1 MSKKSISL
9 QVGRRSLLLLAL
21 IATGFLATAQAQ
33 ETNFLRRLLKSH
45 LNFEVRVTD
54 ADGHALPG
62 AWLWIVESAD
72 SGLKSGTPDLPAVT
86 RMADRYWK
94 EADFIGEDLPGFV
107 FHRVDPQGQYRKDR
121 EYTSYHSSGGYP
133 FILVATRRG
142 YLPQVI
148 EGNAPLNRHHLVSV
162 VLQPDP
168 QAPVADARMKR
179 FDDIMALARNTL
191 PGEEF
196 MGVPRL
202 QRLIALERELREL
215 ALALERDGKKDEASA
230 LYWALADFPEV
241 KHATAGDGS
250 LQILGYANG
259 RTGPASEADRTRATQ
274 LSTKVPKFL
283 IAQRRMTL
291 GHPRTGIRNAEQG
304 RGYLDAF
311 YAVRKGGLGERL
323 TPREYRVAIFQ
334 AIEYGS
340 AEEACELMQQAY
352 RFEPFTMKLQDW
364 WARMD
369 DIAKRSAQQGLQPVA
384 CVIDGLPGR

>member
-1 MSKKSISL
+1 MNKKPNAFHA
-9 QVGRRSLLLLAL
+9 GRRSLLLGLL
-21 IATGFLATAQAQ
+21 GSGLLTTTQAQ
-33 ETNFLRRLLKSH
+33 DTNFLRRLMKDR

-62 AWLWIVESAD
+62 AWLWMLETTDA
-72 SGLKSGTPDLPAVT
+72 GLKFGTPDLPAVK

-94 EADFIGEDLPGFV
+94 EADFIGEDLPRFV
-107 FHRVDPQGQYRKDR
+107 FLRVDQQGWYRDHR
-121 EYTSYHSSGGYP
+121 EYTSRHASGGYP
-133 FILVATRRG
+133 FILVASHRG
-142 YLPQVI
+142 YLPQVV
-148 EGNAPLNRHHLVSV
+148 EGNAPLNQNHLLPIT
-162 VLQPDP
+162 LQRDP
-168 QAPVADARMKR
+168 QTPTEDARMKR
-179 FDDIMALARNTL
+179 FDDIMALARNAL

-259 RTGPASEADRTRATQ
+259 RADPAAEADRTRATQ

-283 IAQRRMTL
+283 IDQRRMAL

-369 DIAKRSAQQGLQPVA
+369 DIAKRSAQQGLKSVV